1 VRRRLIRLFTHDV
14 GRKLLALFFAL
25 ILFDVLDKKVQA
37 DDKLTVKVIY
47 WNGADVERV
56 PETPDRASKFIVA
69 ERIPGAKP
77 LVVSTR
83 PRPELVTFLLHGT
96 KDAIEHA
103 KSHRHTFVLRLN
115 KEGVLDPTTAEI
127 EGTSALLEEL
137 GPGARIDLE
146 PVQWTV
152 EPEEARTITLQHSDL
167 VLRGEPAPGY
177 DKWLNTA
184 VFRPDVVRLVGPATD
199 IAMALNKR
207 ELLLDPVMLDGQK
220 EVTQDVVLH
229 RNWADRLRMQDANG
243 GEIDAVRVTVRFE
256 RRMVDVQGA
265 DGLFELPVQVVCNDD
280 ALRARD
286 PQKSTRDGWRLRF
299 PKAHDGE
306 LKLRLRIRAPEPFVS
321 APQLDRAK
329 LKLARENVEL
339 VVRAQDAS
347 GVTAPVSIQRFPDF
361 PAELDV
367 VFEDGS
373 SSADVEVQ
381 WVAPSTPTAAEKEKS
396 GNDGD
401 GNGEH

>member
-1 VRRRLIRLFTHDV
+1 
-14 GRKLLALFFAL
+14 
-25 ILFDVLDKKVQA
+25 
-37 DDKLTVKVIY
+37 
-47 WNGADVERV
+47 
-56 PETPDRASKFIVA
+56 
-69 ERIPGAKP
+69 
-77 LVVSTR
+77 
-83 PRPELVTFLLHGT
+83 
-96 KDAIEHA
+96 
-103 KSHRHTFVLRLN
+103 
-115 KEGVLDPTTAEI
+115 
-127 EGTSALLEEL
+127 
-137 GPGARIDLE
+137 
-146 PVQWTV
+146 
-152 EPEEARTITLQHSDL
+152 
-167 VLRGEPAPGY
+167 
-177 DKWLNTA
+177 
-184 VFRPDVVRLVGPATD
+184 
-199 IAMALNKR
+199 
-207 ELLLDPVMLDGQK
+207 
-220 EVTQDVVLH
+220 
-229 RNWADRLRMQDANG
+229 
-243 GEIDAVRVTVRFE
+243 
-256 RRMVDVQGA
+256 MVDVQGA

-299 PKAHDGE
+299 PKSHDGE

-339 VVRAQDAS
+339 IVRAQDAS